1 MIVCSSTIKCNH
13 DQSGAPKSPFDI
25 KITKVMS
32 ISKFHPTDNARKCL
46 QISVMSELTK
56 GQIDEHGFGDHVLRQ
71 EVHFT
76 HLALEGMQLKCC
88 LSAI

>member
-1 MIVCSSTIKCNH
+1 MRV
-13 DQSGAPKSPFDI
+13 
-25 KITKVMS
+25 
-32 ISKFHPTDNARKCL
+32 
-46 QISVMSELTK
+46 TK